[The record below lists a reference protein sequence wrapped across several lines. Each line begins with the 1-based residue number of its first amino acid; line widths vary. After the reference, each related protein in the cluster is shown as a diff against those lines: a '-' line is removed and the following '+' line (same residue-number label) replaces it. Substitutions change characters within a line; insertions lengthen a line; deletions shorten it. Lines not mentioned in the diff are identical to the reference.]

1 MKLDPNGRYVENT
14 ESGEIYAY
22 DPIYLSVPH
31 IREYFG
37 HRKGGGNTGGVGATG
52 GGNKGGGNKGG
63 GNKGGGN
70 KGGGNKGAGNN
81 KTGKP
86 DAVTTT
92 KNTLTPESTS
102 ATPSDIFN
110 NADE

>member
-37 HRKGGGNTGGVGATG
+37 HRKGGGNTGGTSGSV
-52 GGNKGGGNKGG
+52 GGNKGSGNKGG
-63 GNKGGGN
+63 TGGG
-70 KGGGNKGAGNN
+70 KGGGNKGASGN